1 MRAQSVARFGSY
13 FLVCIGVWLGHA
25 AAAEAQTKVACL
37 GEASTHSAHRTN
49 DPEYPE
55 LMGRLLDTNFM
66 REPTP
71 ANPFSGGMFYGG
83 GTNYRI
89 GNFGL
94 PRGTVIDTTNAA
106 ADVMPTIRSQMLK
119 DAEAF
124 GPQAVV
130 LGPYGAHERY
140 SLESVGSKFLPD
152 LRALAARVVAF
163 PSKPTVFIA
172 LPLPRWGEDT
182 DAERRSI
189 HGFTAQVAREMSL
202 PTIDLWTEFLG
213 KRAEF
218 DDQNHLSLAGRQR
231 MGNFVGAAIKRW
243 KESGSVGG
251 GGAGGTG
258 SGGSAAGGGAGRGGS
273 GSVAGAGGTSG
284 GGASSGSGGASA
296 GAGASSG
303 GAVGVGGSGGS
314 SAGTAGAVGSA
325 GSTPVANG
333 GSPATSGG
341 STGAGGSPSSS
352 GGTLSTSGGV
362 PSTPPSS
369 PVGGTSQGQSG
380 TTGVMPGSPTEE
392 AGGCSVRAVPASA
405 GGWLAGLA
413 GLSLLTFAAR
423 RRSSRKP

>member
-13 FLVCIGVWLGHA
+13 FLLCIGACLGNA
-25 AAAEAQTKVACL
+25 ATAQAQTKVACL

-55 LMGRLLDTNFM
+55 LMGRLLDPNFM

-71 ANPFSGGMFYGG
+71 TNPFSGGMFYGG

-124 GPQAVV
+124 GPHAVV

-140 SLESVGSKFLPD
+140 SLESVASKFLPD

-189 HGFTAQVAREMSL
+189 HGFTAQVAREMNL

-218 DDQNHLSLAGRQR
+218 NDQNHLSLAGRQR

-243 KESGSVGG
+243 KDSGSVGG

-258 SGGSAAGGGAGRGGS
+258 SGGSASGGGAGRGGS
-273 GSVAGAGGTSG
+273 GGLAGAGGATGGSSSG
-284 GGASSGSGGASA
+284 AGGAPAAA
-296 GAGASSG
+296 GANSG
-303 GAVGVGGSGGS
+303 GAVGLGGSSGS
-314 SAGTAGAVGSA
+314 SAGNPGAGGSA
-325 GSTPVANG
+325 GSTPVATG
-333 GSPATSGG
+333 GSPASG
-341 STGAGGSPSSS
+341 GGSPGVGGSPASS
-352 GGTLSTSGGV
+352 GGAPSGGGGA
-362 PSTPPSS
+362 PTTPPSS
-369 PVGGTSQGQSG
+369 TVGGTTSQGQSG

-392 AGGCSVRAVPASA
+392 SGGCSVRAVPPSA
-405 GGWLAGLA
+405 GGWMAGLA
-413 GLSLLTFAAR
+413 GLSLLAFAAR
-423 RRSSRKP
+423 RRSSRKS